1 MLKKAL
7 RYIPII
13 APALLLLTVFSTA
26 FSDVQ
31 SLAATEY
38 FINAGGGVYTDSL
51 GTVFAADQAYT
62 AGDYGF
68 VGGNV
73 KVYTN
78 TIAGTTDDPLYQDVR
93 VGSSAFSYQ
102 FDNVATGAY
111 AITLYFMEPTASNP
125 GQRVVDLTVEG
136 TLMLDDYD
144 IFTEAGGMLTAH
156 TKTINALVND
166 GQLNLD
172 FDSNNKSI
180 VSAIAVEVAVVEP
193 DIDVS
198 PASVDFGQVVV
209 GTSSTEEVI
218 VTNAGTDILTVNA
231 ITTTNGVFTILSPST
246 PFTLAVGAMQTVTL
260 SFSPTITQTENG
272 NLHISSDDPN
282 EPVVIIPLTG
292 EGVDS
297 IPDQPDIAVSPT
309 SVDFGSVLIG
319 SSLDRVV
326 TISNNGTAIL
336 NVSNITTTGGAF
348 TYISPTVPFIVPVG
362 GSVDATVRFSPTSA
376 PLKTGELHISS
387 DDPDEPIVIV
397 PLQGSGNSGGT
408 TYVDVAAAVGIVQS
422 HTISGICPPPLTA
435 GSAWADYDNDGDIDL
450 FVTGH
455 GAANRLYRN
464 EGDTSGDG
472 IPDFTDVAI
481 ALGVDGGSN
490 VSLSVVFIDYDNDG
504 DQDIYITNWSDVAQ
518 PGANTLF
525 ENQLIETGS
534 VAFTDVTATAGI
546 ADGGR
551 GITSAWGDFDNDGYL
566 DMYVA
571 KHRTCSGDF
580 VSEDHLY
587 HNDGDGT
594 FTDVTS
600 YLCGGATC
608 KTEGLGFS
616 PGWFDYDNDGDPDLY
631 LVNDSN
637 GSPSMRPN
645 ALWRNDGSDGAGGWN
660 FTELAA
666 AADAEFTVNGMGL
679 GIADYDNDGYLDLA
693 FSDIGPAHLLNND
706 GDGTFTDVSAS
717 SNVSATTAMN
727 GAVVA
732 KTWGSVFFD
741 HDNDGWQDL
750 YIVAGNTGSSP
761 GDSYENFFMTN
772 NGDGTFSDASAASG
786 LNDDKRGRNAS
797 IVDFDGD
804 GFVDVFVGNFGES
817 PLLFHNKSL
826 SLGNANHWLNITVQ
840 GTESNRD
847 GIGTRL
853 YLTAGG
859 QTMMREIS
867 SGPTHG
873 GGDYRAAFF
882 GLGSETSGTLTI
894 NWPNGIVQNLG
905 SLSADQ
911 TLHLVEP
918 SSSTTYSDVTAI
930 SGLTLTHIDAPD
942 CDPPLGSGSAWAD
955 YDNDGD
961 IDFFATNKGGANYLY
976 RNDGDTSGDGFP
988 DFTDVAPA
996 LGVTDVMSYSHSA
1009 VFIDYDNDGDQD
1021 LYVTN
1026 WDGNI
1031 LYENQYIESGM
1042 TAVSFTDVTN
1052 VAGVKDAGR
1061 AITSGWA
1068 DYDNDGY
1075 LDFYIAK
1082 HKRCS
1087 GDNQSQ
1093 DHLFHNNGDG
1103 TFTDVTSYLCGGA
1116 ATCAAVEGF
1125 GFSPGWFD
1133 YDNDGDQDLYLVN
1146 DVIGVATWNVL
1157 WRNDGDDGAGGW
1169 NFTDVSA
1176 PSGADAKVHGMG
1188 LGVGDYDNDGDF
1200 DVAFSDVG
1208 PAELLQNQG
1217 DGTFVNVSVSSGIS
1231 ATTNSVTW
1239 GTAFFDHDNDGWL
1252 DLYYVAGNIG
1262 GGGLNNI
1269 MLQNQANGTFADIS
1283 AASGLND
1290 PGRGRSA
1297 AMVDYDEDG
1306 WVDIFVGNYNEPS
1319 KLYHNNSA
1327 DNGNNNH
1334 YLHFTVEGTDSNRD
1348 GIGTRFYLTVN
1359 GVTMMREINSGP
1371 THGGGDYRAA
1381 YFGLGTNI
1389 SPTVEVHWPNGV
1401 VENLGT
1407 LTVDQAMRLVEPTA
1421 LPITHSI
1428 DIAISNVTDAEIS
1441 WSAQPS
1447 GCNVEAYWSDD
1458 PYFAVGEA
1466 TLIDTLTGGETF
1478 TIDPNAIAD
1487 ASTND
1492 YYAIRENCA
1501 GVVSQKSNE
1510 VGVFHFDIVPGTP

>member
-1 MLKKAL
+1 MKKAL

-918 SSSTTYSDVTAI
+918 SSSGNTYVDVTTSI
-930 SGLTLTHIDAPD
+930 GITHTHTTDGTVCEPA
-942 CDPPLGSGSAWAD
+942 LGSGSAWAD

-961 IDFFATNKGGANYLY
+961 VDLFVTNHGGANYLY

-988 DFTDVAPA
+988 DFTDVAA
-996 LGVTDVMSYSHSA
+996 SMGVDDPTGIGHGA

-1021 LYVTN
+1021 LYVSN
-1026 WDGNI
+1026 WGDTTEENSLYQNRLIEDG
-1031 LYENQYIESGM
+1031 SV
-1042 TAVSFTDVTN
+1042 AFVDVT
-1052 VAGVKDAGR
+1052 VSAGLNDNGR
-1061 AITSGWA
+1061 IITAAWA
-1068 DYDNDGY
+1068 DFNNDGY
-1075 LDFYIAK
+1075 LDLYTAK
-1082 HKRCS
+1082 YQKCF
-1087 GDNQSQ
+1087 GDPESTN
-1093 DHLFHNNGDG
+1093 HLYMNDGDG
-1103 TFTDVTSYLCGGA
+1103 TFTDVTSYLCGGSP
-1116 ATCAAVEGF
+1116 TCALNDGYSFTA
-1125 GFSPGWFD
+1125 GWMD

-1146 DVIGVATWNVL
+1146 DKCCGTTTASGL

-1169 NFTDVSA
+1169 LFTDVSVA
-1176 PSGADAKVHGMG
+1176 SGSDFGVNAMG
-1188 LGVGDYDNDGDF
+1188 LGVGDYDNDGNLDI
-1200 DVAFSDVG
+1200 AFSDIG
-1208 PAELLQNQG
+1208 PAHLAHNQG
-1217 DGTFVNVSVSSGIS
+1217 NGTFAEVSVSAGVSPTTDSISWGI
-1231 ATTNSVTW
+1231 N
-1239 GTAFFDHDNDGWL
+1239 FFDYDNDGWL
-1252 DLYYVAGNIG
+1252 DLYVGAGGTG
-1262 GGGLNNI
+1262 GP
-1269 MLQNQANGTFADIS
+1269 ANTPNFLLKNDGDGTFTDVSSTSGAD
-1283 AASGLND
+1283 NN
-1290 PGRGRSA
+1290 GRIRNFSTA
-1297 AMVDYDEDG
+1297 DFNEDG
-1306 WVDIFVGNYNEPS
+1306 FVDIFVHNYNETPALLANQS
-1319 KLYHNNSA
+1319 VAL
-1327 DNGNNNH
+1327 GNANH
-1334 YLHFTVEGTDSNRD
+1334 WLMFTVEGSESNRD
-1348 GIGTRFYLTVN
+1348 GIGTRIYVTAG
-1359 GVTMMREINSGP
+1359 GVTMMREISSGP
-1371 THGGGDYRAA
+1371 THGGGDQRVAF
-1381 YFGLGTNI
+1381 FGLGSETAG
-1389 SPTVEVHWPNGV
+1389 TVTVNWPNGV
-1401 VENLGT
+1401 TQNLGSVSADQT
-1407 LTVDQAMRLVEPTA
+1407 LHFVEPIK
-1421 LPITHSI
+1421 LSI
-1428 DIAISNVTDAEIS
+1428 EKSSVNEQDAKLS
-1441 WSAQPS
+1441 WNPPN
-1447 GCNVEAYWSDD
+1447 GCNVEVYRSAS
-1458 PYFAVGEA
+1458 PYF
-1466 TLIDTLTGGETF
+1466 TLSGGLLITTLTGGESSY
-1478 TIDPNAIAD
+1478 IDPGVVGAG
-1487 ASTND
+1487 TNY
-1492 YYAIRENCA
+1492 YYAIRLVCS
-1501 GVVSQKSNE
+1501 GVPSSKSME
-1510 VGVFHFDIVPGTP
+1510 VGIFHFDIVPGTP